1 MTHIETAMSYR
12 QSYDTERRVLA
23 NRFSSNFGMNN
34 KNKCLNHEIYE
45 DERSLLVF
53 LFCLKFSGVN
63 AAGGVHGVPTT
74 SSLGDAS
81 SSAGQSGQFVPACC
95 CVANQFFAQYL

>member
-1 MTHIETAMSYR
+1 MRFMRTS
-12 QSYDTERRVLA
+12 VLSW
-23 NRFSSNFGMNN
+23 F
-34 KNKCLNHEIYE
+34 
-45 DERSLLVF
+45 F
-53 LFCLKFSGVN
+53 LFCLEFSGVN

-81 SSAGQSGQFVPACC
+81 SSAGQSGQFVPARC